1 MRSQRR
7 RKVMSE
13 MNVVPYIDVML
24 VLLVIFMVTA
34 PMMQAGVMV
43 DLPDVNA
50 KPLDSNN
57 QQEPLI
63 LAIDADGNYLLDDG
77 SQIQLMAI
85 SKYVAGYLGDV
96 PNRPIYLRADEHVP
110 NGYVVKAMIAI
121 QKAGAKNIGMM
132 ANIVTDTV
140 NNNN

>member
-50 KPLDSNN
+50 KPLNSNN

>member
-7 RKVMSE
+7 RKALSE

-43 DLPDVNA
+43 NLPDVNA
-50 KPLDSNN
+50 KPLESNN

-63 LAIDADGNYLLDDG
+63 IAIDVDGNYLLDDG
-77 SQIQLMAI
+77 SEVQLIAL
-85 SKYVAGYLGDV
+85 SKYIAGYLGST
-96 PNRPIYLRADEHVP
+96 PNKPIYLRADENVA
-110 NGYVVKAMIAI
+110 NGFVVKAMIAI
-121 QKAGAKNIGMM
+121 QTAGAENIGMM
-132 ANIVTDTV
+132 ANIASSIDQSL
-140 NNNN
+140 

>member
-7 RKVMSE
+7 RKALSE

-43 DLPDVNA
+43 NLPDVNA
-50 KPLDSNN
+50 KPLESNN

-63 LAIDADGNYLLDDG
+63 IAIDVDGNYLLDDG
-77 SQIQLMAI
+77 SEVQLIAL
-85 SKYVAGYLGDV
+85 SKYIARYLGST
-96 PNRPIYLRADEHVP
+96 PNKPIYLRADENVA
-110 NGYVVKAMIAI
+110 NGFVVKAMIAI
-121 QKAGAKNIGMM
+121 QTAGAENIGMM
-132 ANIVTDTV
+132 ANIASSIDQSL
-140 NNNN
+140 